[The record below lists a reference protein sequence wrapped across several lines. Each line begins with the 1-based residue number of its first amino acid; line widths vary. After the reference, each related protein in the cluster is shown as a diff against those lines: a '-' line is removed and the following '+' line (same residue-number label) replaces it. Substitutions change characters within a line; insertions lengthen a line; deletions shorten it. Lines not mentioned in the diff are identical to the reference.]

1 MSSPLFFRRSFPV
14 PGSFLFSFFVRHV
27 ATDDAASPSAY
38 HSATT
43 SQMTAN
49 AAHGCA
55 FKAAFSLCGLRKN
68 GKTADQC
75 ECKNYGFHDVL
86 NV

>member
-1 MSSPLFFRRSFPV
+1 M
-14 PGSFLFSFFVRHV
+14 

-38 HSATT
+38 HSVTT

-68 GKTADQC
+68 GKTVEQPFVVDHAAASTALLGTGKRNTRFQLPVGQAIL
-75 ECKNYGFHDVL
+75 Y
-86 NV
+86 